1 MTTEY
6 VHPLIE
12 YKDEASAMMHLIFN
26 MYADN
31 QPNPIEKIVTD
42 FIIGGNV
49 HGKDIGSGLHLTED
63 ASLESILGI
72 EASYET
78 MLSLRDKEGFDE
90 AARTEFLKHIRDFLI
105 NKIET
110 LPEECRYA
118 PADTIWNESDA
129 YFADKFAF
137 ENMEI
142 DEDISKEI
150 DEYLANSDD
159 EGNLPEEDEDSD
171 EDEESTEEILDE
183 EIPQIFNGQMSIVGE
198 EIDAAVATISTATN
212 DDIQTIDAS
221 ELHCFSARKPNPSGR
236 VSTVMILD

>member
-6 VHPLIE
+6 IHPLIE

-31 QPNPIEKIVTD
+31 EPNPIEKIVTD

-49 HGKDIGSGLHLTED
+49 HGVNIGSSLNLTED

-90 AARTEFLKHIRDFLI
+90 AARCEFLKHIRDFLI

-118 PADTIWNESDA
+118 PADCIWAESDA

-137 ENMEI
+137 DNMEI
-142 DEDISKEI
+142 DEEISKEI
-150 DEYLANSDD
+150 DDYLANSDD
-159 EGNLPEEDEDSD
+159 EGNLPGEEDDSD
-171 EDEESTEEILDE
+171 EEESVEVEVEETLDE
-183 EIPQIFNGQMSIVGE
+183 EIPQVFNGQMSIVGE
-198 EIDAAVATISTATN
+198 ESIYDAAVETISTIAKDGNN
-212 DDIQTIDAS
+212 DHIVIDSIQHDAS
-221 ELHCFSARKPNPSGR
+221 EAVLNNA
-236 VSTVMILD
+236 T